1 MLRGAAA
8 GRLLLHIDGEVIS
21 RWRTAGHVFVPPMPA
36 GEAGEEQVSETEM
49 PLLSTVKNPAP
60 QTARLLPA
68 PEQVTEAALSTA
80 EQVSTV
86 PSSR

>member
-1 MLRGAAA
+1 LHVA
-8 GRLLLHIDGEVIS
+8 RLLPSPPHVTEAAFA
-21 RWRTAGHVFVPPMPA
+21 TAVHA
-36 GEAGEEQVSETEM
+36 EQVSETEM

-60 QTARLLPA
+60 QTARLLPLA
-68 PEQVTEAALSTA
+68 EQVTEAASVTA